1 MKMEESPE
9 WFQSCQSF
17 TVVAA
22 DTRKNLKG
30 KFWNGENTTRNFST
44 VLHRDIEIYL
54 DNLL

>member
-1 MKMEESPE
+1 MKMEESPA

-22 DTRKNLKG
+22 DTRKDLKG

-44 VLHRDIEIYL
+44 VLYRDIEIYL